1 MNNGPSAVGCGV
13 CWPFYPS
20 SPCLSTPSPKA
31 IGSRV
36 RAAEVSC
43 ESPGWV
49 PLLKVLS
56 LLIPAR
62 HWLQDPGEAQA
73 DAVPITLALLPA
85 AVIPHGGRG
94 SLARVSLL

>member
-1 MNNGPSAVGCGV
+1 MVPVLSVVGCAGHSILALLV
-13 CWPFYPS
+13 CQPQVLKQSGP
-20 SPCLSTPSPKA
+20 
-31 IGSRV
+31 GSEP
-36 RAAEVSC
+36 EVSC

-73 DAVPITLALLPA
+73 DAFLLLWLY
-85 AVIPHGGRG
+85 
-94 SLARVSLL
+94 SLRL